1 MGEGRFLKLEEAAQ
15 VALDWGSLRPIC
27 DPVGTE
33 WSGLLAS
40 EIVVPS
46 GKGHN
51 FHFHPRQEELIYVLS
66 GEIEQ
71 WLGTERR
78 ILGPGDCVDV
88 PAKQIHASFNESN
101 EDAKLFAILV
111 PPVGEGG
118 YEFVDV
124 SDQPPWD
131 KLRG

>member
-1 MGEGRFLKLEEAAQ
+1 MGEGRFLISEEAER
-15 VALDWGSLRPIC
+15 VALGWGSLRPIC
-27 DPVGTE
+27 DPVGSA

-40 EIVVPS
+40 EIFVPP

-71 WLGTERR
+71 WLGAERR

-88 PAKQIHASFNESN
+88 PAREVHATFNESN
-101 EDAKLFAILV
+101 EEARLLAILV
-111 PPVGEGG
+111 PPVGEEG

-124 SDQPPWD
+124 SDQTPWD
-131 KLRG
+131 GLRG